1 MNQHLQIDRDGG
13 FLRRYDYGD
22 RVVVA
27 ADLPVPDEAIDVDV
41 VGDTAIVVVE
51 RDGRI
56 AESELDL
63 PHGEASADVK
73 NGVLTITIEPRTDR
87 TEDAIGSED
96 DSTDRD
102 EDA

>member
-1 MNQHLQIDRDGG
+1 MNQHLQIDRNDG

-27 ADLPVPDEAIDVDV
+27 ADLPVPDEAVDVDV
-41 VGDTAIVVVE
+41 VGDTAIVVIE

-56 AESELDL
+56 AESELEL
-63 PHGEASADVK
+63 PHGETSAEVQ
-73 NGVLTITIEPRTDR
+73 NGVLTITIETGTERI
-87 TEDAIGSED
+87 EDAIGFED
-96 DSTDRD
+96 ESTDRD